1 MLFSEI
7 KNAVSVPEVARY
19 YGIEK
24 RGKTMCSCPF
34 HADKKPSMKLYDD
47 HYHCFGCNAHGDVID
62 LAGRLFG
69 LTAMQ
74 AAGKLCED
82 FGLDIGSD
90 QNIPPPEKN
99 KRIAVANEVLR
110 SEKIHRAFYL
120 ALRELRRLLI
130 ICKEKLDRWKYHFR
144 PASMD
149 LAPGKWDSRFVTA
162 HIWSDYVDYLID
174 ILDFGESYER
184 FDLFIHRKEVQ
195 EFAER
200 LIDSGPAGGCRTGVV
215 S

>member
-1 MLFSEI
+1 ME
-7 KNAVSVPEVARY
+7 AA
-19 YGIEK
+19 EK
-24 RGKTMCSCPF
+24 II
-34 HADKKPSMKLYDD
+34 
-47 HYHCFGCNAHGDVID
+47 V
-62 LAGRLFG
+62 
-69 LTAMQ
+69 
-74 AAGKLCED
+74 D
-82 FGLDIGSD
+82 FGLDIPIRRKLSPAD
-90 QNIPPPEKN
+90 KKN
-99 KRIAVANEVLR
+99 RIQKANEALR

-120 ALRELRRLLI
+120 ALRELRRFLI
-130 ICKEKLDRWKYHFR
+130 ICKVKLDEWKYHFR

-149 LAPGKWDSRFVTA
+149 LPPGKWDSRFVTA

-184 FDLFIHRKEVQ
+184 FNLFIHRKEVQ